1 MIVKLCYVILMVTV
15 LLSAQNPI
23 RISGTVFDKSTNT
36 PLSGATVKLL
46 SRNLTAQTGPDGTF
60 SIAGTGVRH
69 FSAVSMASA
78 YYISN
83 NQVHFSLP
91 YDQNVQIAI
100 HDLHGRLAKV
110 LYSGMMNAGTSNMRL
125 PELPDG
131 VYVCMLKTSEN
142 TYSTRF
148 LSQHAINAAL
158 YNGSL
163 RGSVESDIYS
173 IRSAA
178 AMAVD
183 SIVVSKTGY
192 TQASVAID
200 TLVKSD
206 LVIQLTPEN
215 GNLKNSTIVP
225 DPSWTCFMPNGIP
238 PPEMGTKVFTVQMK
252 YQTKYNVGKTKFGTR
267 RFFDINSGTIDGSKL
282 KGTLYSGGLDLEL
295 TLSNGSTEL
304 EQIIIIKTSD
314 NKPILMRNAGVAP
327 AGTSDV
333 RVVLD
338 FEAPNSSSYTWLHTG
353 KFAATRIVDTV
364 GKTITMDVYD
374 ITNVTLPA
382 TKVQIKD
389 PSGVTN
395 QTWECLK
402 LSGTSGNTV
411 ITEDVICTGQ
421 INIGA
426 TKNGSRN
433 IIPIT
438 GGTTT
443 GKVVGKILNGGADY
457 QMGGLDARYT
467 LAPNDGEFILVRNC
481 GSGSGLV
488 PVFEARVDGPYA
500 FLNENKYLSDGPIVS
515 TTSTGMNVKIL
526 FHEIK

>member
-1 MIVKLCYVILMVTV
+1 MIVKLCYVILLVTV
-15 LLSAQNPI
+15 LLSAQNQI
-23 RISGTVFDKSTNT
+23 RISGTVFDKSTDT

-46 SRNLTAQTGPDGTF
+46 SRNISVQTGADGTF
-60 SIAGTGVRH
+60 LLAGT
-69 FSAVSMASA
+69 AVTNRSVITQAPVH
-78 YYISN
+78 YIDRN
-83 NQVHFSLP
+83 RVHFSLSH
-91 YDQNVQIAI
+91 DQNVQIAI

-110 LYSGMMNAGTSNMRL
+110 LHSGVMHAGASSMQL
-125 PELPDG
+125 PVLPDG
-131 VYVCMLKTSEN
+131 IYVCMIKTSEN
-142 TYSTRF
+142 TYSARF
-148 LSQHAINAAL
+148 LSQSQMNSAV
-158 YNGSL
+158 YNQLSS
-163 RGSVESDIYS
+163 RTEDSRDPM
-173 IRSAA
+173 RSAA
-178 AMAVD
+178 SMAVD

-192 TQASVAID
+192 TRTAVAID
-200 TLVKSD
+200 SFEKSE
-206 LVIQLTPEN
+206 LNIRLEPEGGSLEN
-215 GNLKNSTIVP
+215 TTIVP

-238 PPEMGTKVFTVQMK
+238 PPELGTKVFSIKMK
-252 YQTKYNVGKTKFGTR
+252 YLTKYNVGKTKFGTR
-267 RFFDINSGTIDGSKL
+267 RFFDVNSGTIDGTKL
-282 KGTLYSGGLDLEL
+282 KGTLYSGGLDYEL

-327 AGTSDV
+327 SGTSDV

-338 FEAPNSSSYTWLHTG
+338 FEAPNSSSYTFLHTG

-364 GKTITMDVYD
+364 GKTISMDVYD

-411 ITEDVICTGQ
+411 ITENVECTGQ

-457 QMGGLDARYT
+457 QMNGLDARYT
-467 LAPNDGEFILVRNC
+467 LAPNNGEYIIVRNC

-488 PVFEARVDGPYA
+488 PVFEARVDGEYA
-500 FLNENKYLSDGPIVS
+500 FLNENKYLSDGPVVT
-515 TTSTGMNVKIL
+515 TTSTGMIVKIL
-526 FHEIK
+526 FHEMK